1 MTAPASTATAATFDP
16 GLILMA
22 FAPVFLL
29 TIGWEAWYWS
39 KRDRSIYSWRDTLSN
54 ATLALLHQASDA
66 FFLWLM
72 IRTVYTWCYAQG
84 LRAVPETWWSFALLL
99 LLQDFL
105 YYWFH
110 RASHRV
116 RWMWASHVAHHS
128 SEGMNFSTAFR
139 QSLTYPISGMWL
151 FWIPLAWI
159 GFSPDWVILA
169 VGLNLAFQ
177 FFVHTRLGQ
186 RWPLVEKLVNT
197 PSVHR
202 VHHAKNPQY
211 IDRNYAGVLTIWDRM
226 FGTFVPEE
234 DAPQYGITRQ
244 IRTHNPLTLTFHE
257 WRDMFADVWRDRDLR
272 YLWKPPEWRAK
283 ADAEAVDALAL
294 SPGPSPGGRGEQ
306 TPGM

>member
-1 MTAPASTATAATFDP
+1 MTPANGAPGASSFDP
-16 GLILMA
+16 GLILLA
-22 FAPVFLL
+22 FAPIFLL
-29 TIGWEAWYWS
+29 TIGAEVWYWR
-39 KRDRSIYSWRDTLSN
+39 KRDPSIYSLKDTVSN
-54 ATLALLHQASDA
+54 ACLALMHQASDA

-72 IRTVYTWCYAQG
+72 IKTVYSWTYSHG

-105 YYWFH
+105 YYFFH

-116 RWMWASHVAHHS
+116 RWMWASHVTHHS

-159 GFSPDWVILA
+159 GFTPDWVILA

-177 FFVHTRLGQ
+177 FFVHTRLGALDSRYASFW
-186 RWPLVEKLVNT
+186 RWLGRYVNT

-226 FGTFVPEE
+226 FGSFVPEE
-234 DAPQYGITRQ
+234 EAPTFGITRQ
-244 IRTHNPLTLTFHE
+244 VHTHNPITLTFHE
-257 WRDMFADVWRDRDLR
+257 WRDMWADVFRDRDLR
-272 YLWKPPEWRAK
+272 YLWKPPEWRSPRSAV
-283 ADAEAVDALAL
+283 AAEAMPL
-294 SPGPSPGGRGEQ
+294 
-306 TPGM
+306 T

>member
-1 MTAPASTATAATFDP
+1 MTPANGAAGASSFDP
-16 GLILMA
+16 GLILLA

-29 TIGWEAWYWS
+29 TIGAEVWYWR
-39 KRDRSIYSWRDTLSN
+39 KRDPSVYSLKDTASN
-54 ATLALLHQASDA
+54 ACLALMHQASDA

-72 IRTVYTWCYAQG
+72 VKTVYAWTYSHG

-105 YYWFH
+105 YYFFH

-116 RWMWASHVAHHS
+116 RWMWASHVTHHS

-159 GFSPDWVILA
+159 GFTPDWVILA

-177 FFVHTRLGQ
+177 FFVHTRLGALDSRYAGFW
-186 RWPLVEKLVNT
+186 RWLGQYVNT

-226 FGTFVPEE
+226 FGSFVPEE
-234 DAPQYGITRQ
+234 EAPTFGITRQ
-244 IRTHNPLTLTFHE
+244 VRTHNPITLTFHE
-257 WRDMFADVWRDRDLR
+257 WRDMWADVFRDRDIR
-272 YLWKPPEWRAK
+272 YLWKPPEWR
-283 ADAEAVDALAL
+283 
-294 SPGPSPGGRGEQ
+294 SPRSTVTTEPSSVGSPF
-306 TPGM
+306 

>member
-1 MTAPASTATAATFDP
+1 MRNMQTGEMNTESLDP
-16 GLILMA
+16 GLVLLA

-29 TIGWEAWYWS
+29 TIGAEARYWAR
-39 KRDRSIYSWRDTLSN
+39 RDPTVYSLRDTVSN
-54 ATLALLHQASDA
+54 AALALMHQASDA
-66 FFLWLM
+66 FFFWLM
-72 IRTVYTWCYAQG
+72 IRTVYTWCYQHG
-84 LRAVPETWWSFALLL
+84 LHAMPETVWSFALLL

-116 RWMWASHVAHHS
+116 RWLWASHVTHHS

-139 QSLTYPISGMWL
+139 QSLTYPLSGMWL

-159 GFSPDWVILA
+159 GFTPDWVILA

-186 RWPLVEKLVNT
+186 RWPLIESLLNT

-211 IDRNYAGVLTIWDRM
+211 IDRNYAGVLTTWDRL
-226 FGTFVPEE
+226 FGTFVPEHE
-234 DAPQYGITRQ
+234 APVYGITRQ
-244 IRTHNPLTLTFHE
+244 VRTHNPLTLTFHE
-257 WRDMFADVWRDRDLR
+257 WRDMFTDAWRDRDPR
-272 YLWKPPEWRAK
+272 YLWKPPEWRSPRAP
-283 ADAEAVDALAL
+283 ALEVV
-294 SPGPSPGGRGEQ
+294 PGAQ
-306 TPGM
+306 